1 MKISYVIGI
10 GVSIIVISAAIG
22 LNNISSDNT
31 NDKIRVAFFPSI
43 SHVVPIVGIE
53 NDIFQENQTQ
63 QKIIEPK
70 IFDSG
75 PQVIESLFSNSI
87 DLAYVGPGPVING
100 FLKSDGRDLKILAG
114 AANGG
119 ASFIIQK
126 NSGLDSIDNFHGK
139 RIASPQI
146 SNTQDVSLRHY
157 LSTNGLNPVEKG
169 GTVFVLNI
177 SNPDIYTLFAKGE
190 IDGAWVPEP
199 WATILVEELNGIRLF
214 NENQFWPEKQF
225 SSVLLIGRTDFIDN
239 NPEIVRKWIESN
251 DKTVQWIN
259 SNPDKA
265 KMIYNQFMQDY
276 MGKTFS
282 KKIID
287 ESFSNLE
294 ITSVIIESSVIT
306 FAERADLLGYLGRS
320 GYSLDGL
327 FYNEIKTQNSMDV
340 GMQWVN

>member
-1 MKISYVIGI
+1 
-10 GVSIIVISAAIG
+10 
-22 LNNISSDNT
+22 
-31 NDKIRVAFFPSI
+31 
-43 SHVVPIVGIE
+43 VGIE
-53 NDIFQENQTQ
+53 NDIFQENLTQ

-199 WATILVEELNGIRLF
+199 WATILVEELDGIRLF

-259 SNPDKA
+259 SNPGKA

-294 ITSVIIESSVIT
+294 ITSIPIENSVIT

-327 FYNEIKTQNSMDV
+327 FYNEMKTQDSMDE
-340 GMQWVN
+340 GEQWVN

>member
-10 GVSIIVISAAIG
+10 GVSIIVIAAAIG

-53 NDIFQENQTQ
+53 NDIFQENLTQ

-259 SNPDKA
+259 SNPGKA

-294 ITSVIIESSVIT
+294 ITSIPIENSVIT

-327 FYNEIKTQNSMDV
+327 FYNEMKTQDSMDE
-340 GMQWVN
+340 GEQWVN